1 MSKNVQSILR
11 LRVFCWIPMGGASAV
26 NPKKEAAVKG

>member
-1 MSKNVQSILR
+1 MSKNVQSILK
-11 LRVFCWIPMGGASAV
+11 LCVFCWIHMGCASAV